1 MKKFLKFF
9 LYGGAALIL
18 AVIIF
23 IIYFNSSYP
32 KVEAP
37 KNITVEA
44 TPERLARGEYLANHI
59 TVCMDCHSERD
70 WTKFAGPIVPGSFG
84 KGGEMFNEELGG
96 VPGTLYAKNI
106 TPAGI
111 GKWTDGE
118 LMRLITNGVNK
129 DGNAI
134 FPLMP
139 YLSYNN
145 LTQEDL
151 YSIVAYVRSLQ
162 PIENAV
168 GESSLNF
175 PLNFIVKTIPPEK
188 YIPAEEV
195 DKTNKQKYGEYLV
208 NIAGCADCHTPQDK
222 GEPLPGMYCAG
233 GFEFKMP
240 GGTVRS
246 MNITP
251 DEETGIGV
259 WTVDDFVARFKN
271 FDPDSSEYIP
281 VAKGEFNTPMPW
293 TMYAGMKTEDLE
305 AIYTY
310 LKSVKPVSNRVERF
324 TEEGAEFRN

>member
-9 LYGGAALIL
+9 LYGGAAIIL
-18 AVIIF
+18 VIIIF
-23 IIYFNSSYP
+23 IIYFNSTYP

-37 KNITVEA
+37 KDVKVEI
-44 TPERLARGEYLANHI
+44 TPERLARGEYLANHV
-59 TVCMDCHSERD
+59 TVCIDCHSERD

-84 KGGEMFNEELGG
+84 KGGEIFSEDLGG

-111 GKWTDGE
+111 GNWTDGE

-129 DGNAI
+129 NGDAI

-139 YLSYNN
+139 YLSYNH

-151 YSIVAYVRSLQ
+151 YSIVAYIRSLQ

-188 YIPAEEV
+188 YIPTEEV
-195 DKTNKQKYGEYLV
+195 DKTDKQKYGEYLV
-208 NIAGCADCHTPQDK
+208 KIAGCADCHTPQDK

-233 GFEFKMP
+233 GFEFQMP
-240 GGTVRS
+240 SGTVRS

-259 WTVDDFVARFKN
+259 WTVDDFIARFKN

-281 VAKGEFNTPMPW
+281 VGKGEFNTPMPW
-293 TMYAGMKTEDLE
+293 TMYAGMNVEDLE

-310 LKSVKPVSNRVERF
+310 LRSVKPVSHKVERF
-324 TEEGAEFRN
+324 TEEGAEFRK